1 MKLNNAYLVDT
12 ETSIKRLKKQDG
24 FTLIEVL
31 IAVTIFAIGLL
42 AIAAMQTSAIRMNST
57 GNRLTEL
64 STCGIDKLEELMS
77 LPYTDPWLEQAG
89 NPPGGLDSAN
99 NTHQEITTDGYQV
112 SWNITDNVPTTN
124 TKSITLTVTGNGKS
138 LTLTSVRA
146 QSL

>member
-1 MKLNNAYLVDT
+1 MKLDNAYLVDT

-57 GNRLTEL
+57 GNQLTEL
-64 STCGIDKLEELMS
+64 STLGIDRLENLMS
-77 LPYTDPWLEQAG
+77 LPYTDPLLAAG
-89 NPPGGLDSAN
+89 TRNDPTPPPGFTVTYN
-99 NTHQEITTDGYQV
+99 VQQ
-112 SWNITDNVPTTN
+112 NILTPN
-124 TKSITLTVTGNGKS
+124 TKQITMTVTGNGKI